1 MNKKDILFSFTTTD
15 LQLFILLKVMSFVP
29 LQSKQDLVHNY

>member
-1 MNKKDILFSFTTTD
+1 MNSKDILLGFTVSD
-15 LQLFILLKVMSFVP
+15 LQLFILLKVMAFVR